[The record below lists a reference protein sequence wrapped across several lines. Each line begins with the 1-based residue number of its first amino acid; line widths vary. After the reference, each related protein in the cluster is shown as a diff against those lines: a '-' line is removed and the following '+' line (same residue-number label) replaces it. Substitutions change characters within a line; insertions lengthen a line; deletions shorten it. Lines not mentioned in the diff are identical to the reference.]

1 MTPREKFSSGTIWE
15 EQVGYSRAVKVGN
28 NIYIS
33 GTTSVIGDKIEG
45 VDDPFKQTK
54 IILEKI
60 KTALNHFGA
69 DMEHIVRLRIYSTNV
84 TQFDEIALACRE
96 YFKDLRPAQTFVGVN
111 ALVVKE
117 MLVEIEAEAVI

>member
-45 VDDPFKQTK
+45 IDDPFKQTK

-60 KTALNHFGA
+60 KTALNYFGA